1 MPRASVLLADDNL
14 AILELVARMLART
27 DNYEIVA
34 ALTDG
39 SAVMREVFLLKPDVV
54 ILDISMGELNGIEV
68 ARDLR
73 DSGCQSKVVFLTVHE
88 DADFLNAAM
97 NVGGSGYVVKS
108 RLSTDLVSAI
118 DAVLSGK
125 VFVSQTL
132 LYQPHSSMKWPSKT

>member
-1 MPRASVLLADDNL
+1 VPRASVLLADDNL
-14 AILELVARMLART
+14 AILELVSRMLART